1 MLLTAALSAEEL
13 AATMAMVAES
23 GTMAT
28 VTMAADGE
36 RADSWGAD
44 GGAEDGNADTAHD
57 NVEAKL
63 PEPMATM
70 TMVALLKPKV
80 TE

>member
-1 MLLTAALSAEEL
+1 MVEL
-13 AATMAMVAES
+13 K
-23 GTMAT
+23 
-28 VTMAADGE
+28 TMAADGE
-36 RADSWGAD
+36 RADSGADGWGAD